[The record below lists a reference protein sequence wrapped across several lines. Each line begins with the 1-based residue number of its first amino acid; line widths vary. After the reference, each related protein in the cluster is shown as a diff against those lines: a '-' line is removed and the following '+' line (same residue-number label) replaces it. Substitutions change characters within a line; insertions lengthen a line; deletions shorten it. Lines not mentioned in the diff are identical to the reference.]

1 VTLLHAR
8 THARTPVVTEI
19 ATTTTINNN
28 RASTTTTIIII
39 IIVTALTDRQHAL
52 RQLDVGVRDPHQRA
66 RHPCTPARPPA
77 RHAHPAPSQCAHT
90 RGQTGSSA
98 ARATRCIMIRAK
110 DEKSGWKRG
119 GVPVTAAVLIT
130 IPAALRLGA
139 WCRAVSGAGE

>member
-66 RHPCTPARPPA
+66 RHPCARTRARPPRAPRSFSVRTHA
-77 RHAHPAPSQCAHT
+77 RTDRLLRGPRDPMHHDQSQ
-90 RGQTGSSA
+90 R
-98 ARATRCIMIRAK
+98 
-110 DEKSGWKRG
+110 
-119 GVPVTAAVLIT
+119 
-130 IPAALRLGA
+130 
-139 WCRAVSGAGE
+139 